1 MAGKLLFDT
10 NALIDFMDGHRPQHA
25 GVLHLVVRCIDGVD
39 LECYAAVSSLKDVYY
54 VMRKVRGS
62 EEKARND
69 IRWLIDVFEPMG
81 LLPSHVHEA
90 IDSSEPDFEDGLMR
104 AMAEQM
110 RADVIITR
118 DAKACGD
125 SSVPHLSAQE
135 YLALL
140 GEADNSVDRYKAL

>member
-1 MAGKLLFDT
+1 
-10 NALIDFMDGHRPQHA
+10 
-25 GVLHLVVRCIDGVD
+25 
-39 LECYAAVSSLKDVYY
+39 
-54 VMRKVRGS
+54 
-62 EEKARND
+62 
-69 IRWLIDVFEPMG
+69 MG

-90 IDSSEPDFEDGLMR
+90 IDSSEPDFEDGLVR